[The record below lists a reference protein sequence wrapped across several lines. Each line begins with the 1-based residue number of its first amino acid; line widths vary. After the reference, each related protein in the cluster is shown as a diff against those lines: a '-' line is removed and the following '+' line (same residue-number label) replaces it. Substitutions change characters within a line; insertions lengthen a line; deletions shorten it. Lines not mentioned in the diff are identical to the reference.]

1 MSYERRRSRLIGGD
15 TVPNAA
21 TIAVAW
27 ASGLLILSSLPDI
40 IFRTATGAQTS
51 PVWLPGLALLLLV
64 VMLAIVALWPSVHR
78 LSGYALALV
87 GIGAGYLTES
97 LVEHSSFWVS
107 WNQSLSP
114 GISFV
119 VINSAKL
126 IPVTTLS
133 LTLVGSRLSRKDLF
147 LVIGDLRARFMR
159 IGPRIT
165 LSWGWVLPIALL
177 LSVGPVIANVVGARH
192 PDFGS
197 TGRLLPLIPLI
208 VAGAAINTFSEEFL
222 FRQVLLARLIPVLGI
237 TQALWLTALRFGVG
251 HWFGNPSGP
260 TGVLLATIFGW
271 FAARS
276 MVDTRG
282 SGWIWLVHLV
292 NDVVIFSLIALTT
305 ARWA

>member
-1 MSYERRRSRLIGGD
+1 M
-15 TVPNAA
+15 
-21 TIAVAW
+21 AW
-27 ASGLLILSSLPDI
+27 ASGLLILSNLPGI
-40 IFRTATGAQTS
+40 IFQTATGGRTS
-51 PVWLPGLALLLLV
+51 HVWLPGLEFLLV
-64 VMLAIVALWPSVHR
+64 VVLLAIVALWPPVHG
-78 LSGYALALV
+78 LGGYALALV
-87 GIGAGYLTES
+87 ALGAGYLLES
-97 LVEHSSFWVS
+97 LVERSSFWVS

-133 LTLVGSRLSRKDLF
+133 VSLVGSGLSREDLF
-147 LVIGDLRARFMR
+147 LAIGDLRARFTR

-165 LSWGWVLPIALL
+165 VSWGWLLPIALL
-177 LSVGPVIANVVGARH
+177 LSVGPVIANVIPARH

-197 TGRLLPLIPLI
+197 TGRLLPLVPLI
-208 VAGAAINTFSEEFL
+208 LVGAIINTFSEEFL
-222 FRQVLLARLIPVLGI
+222 FRQVLLARMIPALGV
-237 TQALWLTALRFGVG
+237 TQAVWLTALRFGLG
-251 HWFGNPSGP
+251 HYFGNPSGP
-260 TGVLLATIFGW
+260 SGVLLATVFGW

-276 MVDTRG
+276 MLDTRG